1 MDATSSNPL
10 LVVISGPS
18 GVGKDAVL
26 TRMKDE
32 GLAAHFTVTVTTRPK
47 RKYEVDGIDYI
58 FVTRD
63 GFQQMIDK
71 GELLEYAEVYGN
83 LNGVPQDQVTDAIN
97 SGRDVLVKVDV
108 KGAASIRELVPE
120 ALFIFIA
127 PPSLN
132 ELDYRLKQRMTESDS
147 ALQLRQASAR
157 VEMQESAKFDHI
169 VINHTDQIDETVHDI
184 RSIIQL
190 ERQSG
195 RKIRLN

>member
-1 MDATSSNPL
+1 
-10 LVVISGPS
+10 
-18 GVGKDAVL
+18 
-26 TRMKDE
+26 
-32 GLAAHFTVTVTTRPK
+32 
-47 RKYEVDGIDYI
+47 
-58 FVTRD
+58 
-63 GFQQMIDK
+63 DK